1 MYSAFVETV
10 GVWGVEGVEGTEGAE
25 GTDELGGAEGVEGL
39 DGAEGV
45 EGAEFSV
52 SGSFSVSFEGGD
64 CSTLLSDDVGGAE
77 TLPSSGASQANAGNR
92 NAHAN
97 SSAAKDFA
105 FFIKIPHNID
115 KAKSAPNVN
124 QEVHTKVKRE
134 QNSLVDILPEK
145 TSAVNTH

>member
-10 GVWGVEGVEGTEGAE
+10 GVWGVEGVEGVEGV
-25 GTDELGGAEGVEGL
+25 DEVGGVEGVEGV
-39 DGAEGV
+39 DGVG
-45 EGAEFSV
+45 GAEFSV

-77 TLPSSGASQANAGNR
+77 TLPSSGASQANAGSR

-105 FFIKIPHNID
+105 FFIKYLTMLI
-115 KAKSAPNVN
+115 
-124 QEVHTKVKRE
+124 KR
-134 QNSLVDILPEK
+134 SLLP
-145 TSAVNTH
+145 T

>member
-1 MYSAFVETV
+1 MYSAFCETV
-10 GVWGVEGVEGTEGAE
+10 GVWGVEGVEGADGV
-25 GTDELGGAEGVEGL
+25 GGVEGVEGL

-64 CSTLLSDDVGGAE
+64 CSTLLSDEVGGVE
-77 TLPSSGASQANAGNR
+77 RLPSSGASQANAGSR

-105 FFIKIPHNID
+105 FFIKN
-115 KAKSAPNVN
+115 
-124 QEVHTKVKRE
+124 
-134 QNSLVDILPEK
+134 
-145 TSAVNTH
+145 TSQS

>member
-25 GTDELGGAEGVEGL
+25 GADELGGVEGVEGL

-64 CSTLLSDDVGGAE
+64 CSTLLSDEVGGVKA
-77 TLPSSGASQANAGNR
+77 LLSSVAQAKEGSR
-92 NAHAN
+92 KAHAN

-105 FFIKIPHNID
+105 FFIKYLTMLI
-115 KAKSAPNVN
+115 
-124 QEVHTKVKRE
+124 KR
-134 QNSLVDILPEK
+134 IAARK
-145 TSAVNTH
+145 IKR